1 MKPWFSESMTHWT
14 GDSVNQ
20 WNNEPMRGWT
30 GESMNQWTNEW
41 RDGWMNEWMGAFLC
55 WATSS
60 VSDLFAEAPLLSATS
75 FLIEQPLI
83 WATSALSCLPA
94 SSFVASEPNSSR
106 RAAVPMRL
114 ATSMQPQSRLP
125 GASQQHWTL
134 CCAQPCQCVL
144 SQSVANLHAGA
155 LQIEQRSHSADNG
168 NDSALLRE
176 LRL

>member
-1 MKPWFSESMTHWT
+1 M
-14 GDSVNQ
+14 NQ
-20 WNNEPMRGWT
+20 WISQ
-30 GESMNQWTNEW
+30 SMNQWINEPVKEGM
-41 RDGWMNEWMGAFLC
+41 DGWMMMNGWIHG
-55 WATSS
+55 WASYFSLLSYFFTERPLRWGTSS
-60 VSDLFAEAPLLSATS
+60 LSY
-75 FLIEQPLI
+75 FLSEQPLI